1 MEKLKGHHLWSLL
14 LLRKNINSYFVL
26 QRIKMALNNFESEY
40 QLSDYYGRCFVC
52 WREWLSK
59 EDYLKGI
66 SDEEV
71 DNIVNEVLIDD
82 MPLHYR
88 DYIKKKE

>member
-1 MEKLKGHHLWSLL
+1 VIITGD
-14 LLRKNINSYFVL
+14 V
-26 QRIKMALNNFESEY
+26 
-40 QLSDYYGRCFVC
+40 FVC